1 MEGLIRAMS
10 SDKEVKPKRASS
22 IHGIEAVKRVAL
34 EASAFGCIVS
44 GPQPIAVAV
53 NDNEK
58 GRELLQ
64 WLLEDM
70 AVVSDEDQW
79 WVAG

>member
-1 MEGLIRAMS
+1 
-10 SDKEVKPKRASS
+10 
-22 IHGIEAVKRVAL
+22 
-34 EASAFGCIVS
+34 
-44 GPQPIAVAV
+44 VAV